1 MEIAFF
7 LKTEIRLG
15 EIAGKGFK
23 DNFWSLSWNEV
34 LAAPHLALVK
44 IQRVLP
50 NGLKN
55 FLFLADLLSEN

>member
-1 MEIAFF
+1 VKPQAKNWI
-7 LKTEIRLG
+7 
-15 EIAGKGFK
+15 K

-34 LAAPHLALVK
+34 LAAPHLALAK

-55 FLFLADLLSEN
+55 LLFLAGLLSEN